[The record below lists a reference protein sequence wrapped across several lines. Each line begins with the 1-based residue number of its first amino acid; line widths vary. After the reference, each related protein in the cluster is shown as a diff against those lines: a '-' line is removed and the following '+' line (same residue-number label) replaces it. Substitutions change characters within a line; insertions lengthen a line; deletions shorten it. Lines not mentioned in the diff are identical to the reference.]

1 METKEHLVKNI
12 REWLKIDGEITQLRN
27 QIKEKNT
34 QKTDLT
40 KNLVE
45 VMRKNEIDTI
55 DINGGSLLY
64 KKSVVKKG
72 INGKTL
78 PGILQNY
85 FKEDPKIVEEL
96 SQFIMENR
104 EVQVKE
110 TILKK
115 LEK

>member
-34 QKTDLT
+34 HKTDLT

-78 PGILQNY
+78 PVILQNY